1 MQNFPMHKDADGRYT
16 RTPQQDPARSE
27 LLQRSFPNSTAAQE
41 LAAHKRRAALI
52 AQMHKQAIIADDKF
66 AWQATLKA
74 RIDKDA
80 RRHKIT
86 VWLFAG
92 TASIV
97 ALACVIA
104 LLWS

>member
-1 MQNFPMHKDADGRYT
+1 MQNFGVRRDAKGRYT
-16 RTPQQDPARSE
+16 RQQDLARAE
-27 LLQRSFPNSTAAQE
+27 LLHRSLPNSTAAQE
-41 LAAHKRRAALI
+41 LAAHKRRAELI
-52 AQMHKQAIIADDKF
+52 AQLHNQAIAAADDMPG
-66 AWQATLKA
+66 WQATLKA

-80 RRHKIT
+80 RRNKIT